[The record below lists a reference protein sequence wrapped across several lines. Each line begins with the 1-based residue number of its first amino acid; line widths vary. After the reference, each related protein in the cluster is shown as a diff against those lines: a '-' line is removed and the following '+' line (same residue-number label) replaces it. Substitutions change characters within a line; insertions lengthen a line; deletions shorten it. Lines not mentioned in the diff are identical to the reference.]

1 MSKKA
6 PRPNQQILEEASTW
20 FVTFRSEAGGPHARQ
35 DFQDWLKRSPEHIR
49 AYLEIAAVYADIPAP
64 EPGGSPADLIARAK
78 SSPDSNVVAL
88 GMPPPGR
95 ESLSRSTTSYALRA
109 IAATLL
115 IAILVTGTWLYSERN
130 TYETTVGEQRAL
142 TLPDGSIV
150 ELNARSKVRVA
161 FHDRQRDVHLLEG
174 QALFRVAKDH
184 RRPFVVHAG
193 GTSVRAVGTQFDVNR
208 KSASTTVTV
217 IEGRVAVLS
226 NTLEPVAASGQA
238 VPEQPGPTSQV
249 PETFLV
255 AGEQI
260 VVTATRAR
268 RAERPNIAAATAW
281 TRHELVFEG
290 TPLSEVIEELNRY
303 SDRRIV
309 IDTPELRDLQISGQ
323 YTSTSTDPLLRF
335 LSLRKGVI
343 VTDISGE
350 THLRLE

>member
-20 FVTFRSEAGGPHARQ
+20 FVTFRSAAGGPHARE
-35 DFQDWLKRSPEHIR
+35 DFHDWLKRSPEHIR

-64 EPGGSPADLIARAK
+64 EPGSSPADLIARAK

-88 GMPPPGR
+88 STPPARR
-95 ESLSRSTTSYALRA
+95 ESPSQTTTSYALRA
-109 IAATLL
+109 VAAMLMV
-115 IAILVTGTWLYSERN
+115 AILVTGAWLYSERN

-161 FHDRQRDVHLLEG
+161 FHDQQRDVHLLEG

-184 RRPFVVHAG
+184 TRPFVVHAG
-193 GTSVRAVGTQFDVNR
+193 DTSVRAVGTQFDVNR

-226 NTLEPVAASGQA
+226 NTLESGAASGQA
-238 VPEQPGPTSQV
+238 VPELPGPASRV

-260 VVTATRAR
+260 VVTATRASK
-268 RAERPNIAAATAW
+268 AERPNIAAATAW
-281 TRHELVFEG
+281 TQHQLVFEG
-290 TPLSEVIEELNRY
+290 TPLSDVIEELNRY
-303 SDRRIV
+303 TDRRIV
-309 IDTPELRDLQISGQ
+309 IDTPELRDLRISGQ
-323 YTSTSTDPLLRF
+323 YTSTSPDSLLRF
-335 LSLRKGVI
+335 LSLQKGVI
-343 VTDISGE
+343 VTDVSGE
-350 THLRLE
+350 THLRQE

>member
-1 MSKKA
+1 MTKKA

-20 FVTFRSEAGGPHARQ
+20 FVTFRGEAGGPHARQ

-64 EPGGSPADLIARAK
+64 EPGDSPADLIARAK

-88 GMPPPGR
+88 SKPPAR
-95 ESLSRSTTSYALRA
+95 ESLSKTSTSYALRA
-109 IAATLL
+109 VAATLMV
-115 IAILVTGTWLYSERN
+115 AILVTGTWLYSERN
-130 TYETTVGEQRAL
+130 TYETTFGERRAL

-150 ELNARSKVRVA
+150 ELNARSEVRVT
-161 FHDRQRDVHLLEG
+161 FHDGQRDVHLLEG

-184 RRPFVVHAG
+184 TRPFVVHAG
-193 GTSVRAVGTQFDVNR
+193 DTSVRAVGTAFDVNR

-226 NTLEPVAASGQA
+226 NTLESGAAPGQA
-238 VPEQPGPTSQV
+238 VPEHPGPTSQV
-249 PETFLV
+249 PETFLI

-260 VVTATRAR
+260 VVTATRAT

-281 TRHELVFEG
+281 TRHELVFEA

-309 IDTPELRDLQISGQ
+309 IDTPELGDLQISGQ
-323 YTSTSTDPLLRF
+323 YTSTSPDPLLRF

-343 VTDISGE
+343 VTEVSGE
-350 THLRLE
+350 THLSQE